1 MYLQTVWR
9 YTNAVIIIISCAV
22 GLLVSLLLLIL
33 QQQQQQSPYFTS
45 VVKESIAEA
54 PYFLV
59 IRLSVWPSIAHPL
72 TAVCLGVIL

>member
-1 MYLQTVWR
+1 
-9 YTNAVIIIISCAV
+9 
-22 GLLVSLLLLIL
+22 VSLLLLIL